1 MADHDFEFEFERDL
15 QNDFREQQAR
25 PPPQMPVG
33 EIGQQPRN
41 FVRNYKK
48 TVCAFWIKGMCMKGD
63 NCGFLHEM
71 VPERMPEC
79 TTFLKK
85 GFCNDPDCKFKHS
98 RENIKECNMYALGFC
113 IFGPECRYN
122 HTRKP
127 GPPPDPSTVEAAK
140 PKAFR
145 DINRVVNA
153 VNEDVANDGP
163 AKRPRIEE
171 PYKPLP
177 LPQFPAAAAQ
187 SGSPQ
192 RPHATPPNPTAN
204 APYRPQHGQAAGL
217 GGPRPMM
224 PPSGPRPNGIPHH
237 MGLHRPPRPMGM
249 QGGPPMGGGF
259 HQSPGGAGPGGPQ
272 FRGPPGGMRPDAWGG
287 GAAFHR
293 RPQQPGMF

>member
-1 MADHDFEFEFERDL
+1 MVLATCVAAKHAVARREVPAETMADHDFEFEFERDL

-48 TVCAFWIKGMCMKGD
+48 VRHVLRHATVQDDVRTISLCNVLSVQTVCAFWIKGMCMKGD

-122 HTRKP
+122 HTRKA

-163 AKRPRIEE
+163 AKRPRYER
-171 PYKPLP
+171 
-177 LPQFPAAAAQ
+177 
-187 SGSPQ
+187 G
-192 RPHATPPNPTAN
+192 RPW
-204 APYRPQHGQAAGL
+204 
-217 GGPRPMM
+217 
-224 PPSGPRPNGIPHH
+224 
-237 MGLHRPPRPMGM
+237 
-249 QGGPPMGGGF
+249 F
-259 HQSPGGAGPGGPQ
+259 VEV
-272 FRGPPGGMRPDAWGG
+272 
-287 GAAFHR
+287 
-293 RPQQPGMF
+293 

>member
-1 MADHDFEFEFERDL
+1 MKWWPRSLLSVAWHDSAATGVPAPRGVSKPEIMADHEFEFEFERDL

-48 TVCAFWIKGMCMKGD
+48 ARRDFLQLRLFMDMTLLSDCVSVFDLSCTHSALCLQTVCAFWIKGMCMKGD

-71 VPERMPEC
+71 VAERMPEC
-79 TTFLKK
+79 ATFLKK

-127 GPPPDPSTVEAAK
+127 GPPPDPSSVEAAK

-163 AKRPRIEE
+163 VKRPRYD
-171 PYKPLP
+171 PTRQKMTH
-177 LPQFPAAAAQ
+177 AH
-187 SGSPQ
+187 Q
-192 RPHATPPNPTAN
+192 R
-204 APYRPQHGQAAGL
+204 
-217 GGPRPMM
+217 
-224 PPSGPRPNGIPHH
+224 
-237 MGLHRPPRPMGM
+237 
-249 QGGPPMGGGF
+249 
-259 HQSPGGAGPGGPQ
+259 
-272 FRGPPGGMRPDAWGG
+272 
-287 GAAFHR
+287 
-293 RPQQPGMF
+293 